1 MLTDRQNK
9 YLTRIIVL
17 AEDESL
23 SSEKERIYLS
33 RAVKAI
39 NEGMKF
45 QLAIN
50 DLNYNLIKKVKEKK
64 NQTVSK
70 EVEKL
75 SSEVIEI
82 YGEPVFRMV
91 AGGDGDIVINPLT
104 YL

>member
-9 YLTRIIVL
+9 FFTQIIVL
-17 AEDESL
+17 TKDKTM
-23 SSEKERIYLS
+23 SSEKERIYLK

-50 DLNYNLIKKVKEKK
+50 DLNYNLKKKVKENK
-64 NQTVSK
+64 NYTLSI

-75 SSEVIEI
+75 SNELIDI

-91 AGGDGDIVINPLT
+91 AGGGKDIPINPLT
-104 YL
+104 Y